1 MMACFFSFFFFF
13 AKVVKY
19 WQRPFIGTFSKRVLG
34 TCIHA
39 KNNLYMHVLVK
50 DEKKMVA
57 IKSHRAFHIL
67 TFMLHIHACYIR

>member
-1 MMACFFSFFFFF
+1 MMACFFFFFFFF

-39 KNNLYMHVLVK
+39 KNNLCLNVKMITCMHQV
-50 DEKKMVA
+50 
-57 IKSHRAFHIL
+57 
-67 TFMLHIHACYIR
+67 IHACLGER